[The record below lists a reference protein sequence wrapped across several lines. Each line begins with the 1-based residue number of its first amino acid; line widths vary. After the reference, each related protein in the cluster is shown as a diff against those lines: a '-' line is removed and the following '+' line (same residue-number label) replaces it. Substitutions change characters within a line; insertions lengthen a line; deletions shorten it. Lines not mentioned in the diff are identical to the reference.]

1 MKTNFLFILLLFS
14 SQLLLAQVPADAVA
28 IEDAAF
34 NAHFQKGRMPVV
46 TGKVINLTPEEIS
59 KTQVTYTLITPFE
72 QDKFGIERNCSLSP
86 DGSFTLTLDYPFPY
100 QQIWISVG
108 ELFYAGIYAN
118 TELSLELDANLLKPE
133 GGHFNG
139 PGIRYLGKDGP
150 LNTYLNNKVLFK
162 REEWLRL
169 SAAVR
174 EVRSLAGKIT
184 YPEYQKKYDSVY
196 ALFRA
201 MDTEYIRQNPSPF
214 AWLIVNETES
224 DYYSHL
230 CVDYDNQI
238 IPKELFEKIKKHK
251 AYVTSNDGMM
261 FYNYL
266 FGYTDMFSGY
276 HPDAATRAKK
286 KTHVLDSLFASPKAD
301 FLKIKCSA
309 ANPKDQARV
318 LEVLTPTLKTEWC
331 RQLLQQ
337 KFREMSDNLTAI
349 NKALAETKSSS
360 AKNLGRFLG
369 DMPFGAKLYRADSLE
384 AGELLAALRSVHN
397 NKGLFIDFWATW
409 CSPCISEFPFSRK
422 LHDQVKD
429 QPVEF
434 IYLCTSESADFEK
447 WKLLIGEHQ
456 LAGTHIFVNKNT
468 LNRLMEMFSGSGFP
482 SYAFIDRHGKFQ
494 PGVIHRPS
502 HMTREDLVELLKE

>member
-276 HPDAATRAKK
+276 HPDAATRAIKK
-286 KTHVLDSLFASPKAD
+286 VRVLDSLFTSPKAD
-301 FLKIKCSA
+301 FL
-309 ANPKDQARV
+309 
-318 LEVLTPTLKTEWC
+318 
-331 RQLLQQ
+331 
-337 KFREMSDNLTAI
+337 
-349 NKALAETKSSS
+349 
-360 AKNLGRFLG
+360 
-369 DMPFGAKLYRADSLE
+369 
-384 AGELLAALRSVHN
+384 
-397 NKGLFIDFWATW
+397 
-409 CSPCISEFPFSRK
+409 
-422 LHDQVKD
+422 
-429 QPVEF
+429 
-434 IYLCTSESADFEK
+434 
-447 WKLLIGEHQ
+447 
-456 LAGTHIFVNKNT
+456 
-468 LNRLMEMFSGSGFP
+468 
-482 SYAFIDRHGKFQ
+482 
-494 PGVIHRPS
+494 
-502 HMTREDLVELLKE
+502 